1 MDESGDIALEY
12 IMGIV
17 ESVRTHWEFLAAP
30 YAPLGI
36 EVAPFYRQW
45 FTNYFGADAAHMEC
59 VRQRILEHGGK
70 GLAVA
75 GLIPELWEI
84 WSSRH
89 ASDDDNFERSAIRG
103 HAAWNAWELA
113 VKATK
118 EPLSDAE
125 LNGLGWHLTTLAA
138 MSDGQFRET
147 LCSLQRKAGQK
158 GGRRSAAVRSVEFD
172 DRANET
178 CRQARALLRER
189 LHTPSDI
196 VRILAGRTGKSRP
209 TIIKHLRTEGLYPP
223 EKKRKP
229 S

>member
-17 ESVRTHWEFLAAP
+17 ESVRTHWEFLATP
-30 YAPLGI
+30 YSPLGF
-36 EVAPFYRQW
+36 EPAPFYRNW
-45 FTNYFGADAAHMEC
+45 FERYCGPDAVRMES
-59 VRQRILEHGGK
+59 VRQQILEHGGK

-84 WSSRH
+84 WINCG
-89 ASDDDNFERSAIRG
+89 ASLDSERNAVRS

-158 GGRRSAAVRSVEFD
+158 GGRHSAAVRSVEFD

-189 LHTPSDI
+189 SHTPSDI
-196 VRILAGRTGKSRP
+196 VRILASRTGKSRP